1 MSSNEANKKGKEA
14 FSMRIYGKSE
24 DGIME
29 TARLYLRAMEAS
41 DLKDLQAIWGDSE
54 VMKYCGGALSGT
66 HRLTR
71 SIQYY
76 ETVEAIAGISAYAVI
91 LKESE
96 EMIGVCGFNSSEEVG
111 VYELVYHFKLSKW
124 GNGYATEACKGVIN
138 YIQTSRTRCMV
149 NKLIASVAPEN
160 NRSKR
165 VLEKCGFDYTGDQWF
180 DDTQR
185 YEPHYEL
192 KISQEGC
199 ELSD

>member
-1 MSSNEANKKGKEA
+1 MSV
-14 FSMRIYGKSE
+14 YGKSE
-24 DGIME
+24 NGLLE

-41 DLKDLQAIWGDSE
+41 DLKDLQAIWGDNE

-76 ETVEAIAGISAYAVI
+76 ETVEAIAGISAYGVI
-91 LKESE
+91 LKETG

-111 VYELVYHFKLSKW
+111 VYELVYHFKLSQW
-124 GNGYATEACKGVIN
+124 GNGYATEACVGVIN
-138 YIQTSRTRCMV
+138 YINKGQSRCLV
-149 NKLIASVAPEN
+149 KKLIASVAPEN
-160 NRSKR
+160 SRSKR
-165 VLEKCGFDYTGDQWF
+165 VLEKCGFIYKGDHWF

-192 KISQEGC
+192 EFSHEGC
-199 ELSD
+199 DFDGLKNDYK

>member
-1 MSSNEANKKGKEA
+1 MSMCGKAENGL
-14 FSMRIYGKSE
+14 I
-24 DGIME
+24 E

-54 VMKYCGGALSGT
+54 VMKFCGGALSGS

-91 LKESE
+91 LKDTD

-111 VYELVYHFKLSKW
+111 IYELVYHFKLSQW
-124 GNGYATEACKGVIN
+124 GNGYATEACRGVID
-138 YIQTSRTRCMV
+138 YINQKRNSCMIS
-149 NKLIASVAPEN
+149 KLIASVAPEN

-165 VLEKCGFDYTGDQWF
+165 VLEKCGFTYTGDQWF

-192 KISQEGC
+192 NF
-199 ELSD
+199 